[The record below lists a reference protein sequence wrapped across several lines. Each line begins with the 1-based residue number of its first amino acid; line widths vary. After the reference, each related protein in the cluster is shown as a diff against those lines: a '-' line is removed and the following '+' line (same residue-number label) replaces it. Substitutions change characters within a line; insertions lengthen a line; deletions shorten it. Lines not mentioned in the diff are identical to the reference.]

1 MLDLTFENVK
11 LRKNWLKFYHVIL
24 FKESNGLQIFK
35 VLLRINLGDS
45 LNKQDKW
52 GYLFSI
58 VIISDSKE
66 NNQHSQQ
73 NWKEC
78 L

>member
-1 MLDLTFENVK
+1 MFENVK

-45 LNKQDKW
+45 LNKQDK
-52 GYLFSI
+52 
-58 VIISDSKE
+58 
-66 NNQHSQQ
+66 
-73 NWKEC
+73 
-78 L
+78 